1 VHQRKEV
8 EQQTKPRQNTKYVEE
23 GLADP
28 NQVLKQNPPKKRQQ
42 TREQNGPK
50 RNLFLEIVQEKK
62 NPNHPQRRNKSHT
75 IRNNKRSNY
84 LISKN

>member
-1 VHQRKEV
+1 VQ
-8 EQQTKPRQNTKYVEE
+8 QQTKTRQNLEHVEE

-28 NQVLKQNPPKKRQQ
+28 HQDLEQKLPKKRQQ
-42 TREQNGPK
+42 NKEQNGQE
-50 RNLFLEIVQEKK
+50 RNLFLEIVQKK
-62 NPNHPQRRNKSHT
+62 KIPNQLQRRNKSHN

>member
-1 VHQRKEV
+1 
-8 EQQTKPRQNTKYVEE
+8 VEE

-28 NQVLKQNPPKKRQQ
+28 HQDLEQKLPKKRQLKK
-42 TREQNGPK
+42 EQNGPE
-50 RNLFLEIVQEKK
+50 RNLFLEIVQKK
-62 NPNHPQRRNKSHT
+62 KIPNHPQRRNKSHN